1 MAHAPA
7 GDDPSCKTD
16 KHIGRVPRRSSDCR
30 PAIGP
35 IKTEGE
41 NLVLAYAHVR
51 VGAHACRQFLASDVG
66 DDEGVGSRRLNNL
79 HLGIE
84 RRHAP
89 RVAVEAFAVVHSL
102 ELT

>member
-1 MAHAPA
+1 MSP
-7 GDDPSCKTD
+7 GN
-16 KHIGRVPRRSSDCR
+16 R
-30 PAIGP
+30 PYQEI
-35 IKTEGE
+35 EGE

-51 VGAHACRQFLASDVG
+51 VGAHACRQFPASDVG

-89 RVAVEAFAVVHSL
+89 RVAVETFAVVHSL